1 MSPQRAGLRRSSTL
15 IFLRRLILFRQL
27 FRQDS
32 SSELL
37 LSVVNQQLNHDGYP
51 DNQEIALKHDLN
63 ALKHEYNCKIRMNRK
78 NGLYQLLDVG
88 DFAILDLSQESRDA
102 LNFLESN
109 YNDDSVL
116 AAFVN
121 IQNLLRQVK
130 MLVPSHTNR
139 NLPMPVLLRNPGRQV
154 TTLDKRTLNTV
165 RKAIDNQQQ
174 LEFDYVSNF
183 EVDGSRKH
191 VVAPYGIFFRDG
203 HGYLE
208 AVVLSTT
215 PQGHVPPLATAEFR
229 LDRIL
234 VRSAKM
240 LPTSNPPVRPPQRIY
255 RIVYHLPPEVARRRD
270 LAEFF
275 TNQQITYHADG
286 SATVTGEVHNLWTT
300 RQILL
305 RYGGACRVSE
315 PPELIQLFRETAMQ
329 LTAQYLDK

>member
-1 MSPQRAGLRRSSTL
+1 MSPRRAGLRRSSTL
-15 IFLRRLILFRQL
+15 IFRRRLIIFRQL
-27 FRQDS
+27 FREDS
-32 SSELL
+32 SSEML
-37 LSVVNQQLNHDGYP
+37 LSVVNQHLNHDGYP

-78 NGLYQLLDVG
+78 TGHYQLMDVG

-130 MLVPSHTNR
+130 MLIPGHTQR

-174 LEFDYVSNF
+174 LEFEYLSNF
-183 EVDGSRKH
+183 EVSSARRH
-191 VVAPYGIFFRDG
+191 IVAPYSIFFRDG

-229 LDRIL
+229 IDRIVL
-234 VRSAKM
+234 RSAKM
-240 LPTSNPPVRPPQRIY
+240 LPGSNPLVRPPQRIY
-255 RIVYHLPPEVARRRD
+255 RIVYHLPPDVARRRD

-275 TNQQITYHADG
+275 TNQQNTYHEDG
-286 SATVTGEVHNLWTT
+286 SATVTADVYNLWTT

-315 PPELIQLFRETAMQ
+315 PAELIQMFRETAMQ
-329 LTAQYLDK
+329 LAEQYITE